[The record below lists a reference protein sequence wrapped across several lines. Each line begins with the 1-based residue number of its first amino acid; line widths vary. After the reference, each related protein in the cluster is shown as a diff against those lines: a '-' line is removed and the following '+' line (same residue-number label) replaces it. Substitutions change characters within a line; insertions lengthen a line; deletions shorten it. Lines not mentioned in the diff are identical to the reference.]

1 MAVEREYRVTIS
13 GVLGRST
20 SAAFGE
26 MVADA
31 ARAKKKIDDILAAP
45 NKGAEGA
52 AKREAKARV
61 DEAQKAAREL
71 ERIREKENNAI
82 LRDVEKITRA
92 EERAHE
98 RAQKHVANVKERYF
112 REEQSRQEKADNERA
127 ARNQRIASDA
137 LGYMRKAA
145 SVATRVAGEVVGG
158 LGVSFDLGRGVSK
171 AVDLEKMAVAIVNA
185 GNRGTGSAIDRNAD
199 VLALQD
205 TARTVGDKYKLDP
218 TKVLSGLGQYQAL
231 TGDLDT
237 AKAGLDGLAGLAK
250 AFNVDL
256 DVMVA
261 TAGQVGSAI
270 GEVGEGKEFAT
281 AADKAKAV
289 NDVLRAL
296 TAQGQEGAIEIGNL
310 ATQMAK
316 LKAAGGR
323 FEGST
328 AESIKKMGALAQ
340 LAMQLGGAASP
351 TQAATAVMGFAN
363 TLATPARR
371 KEFEAMGIKVDSATQ
386 KGAFA
391 DPFEIIRRSLTTT
404 GGDME
409 KMKKLFANVVG
420 ERAVTA
426 LTTSYNRAG
435 GGDKGLAAVNEQFA
449 RFGGTITDDQINEN
463 LGRALNTKESKA
475 QEFQNRIDRI
485 TSYMADRL
493 IPALEKLEDPAAKA
507 AQAITG
513 IVVSA
518 AEHPWAA
525 VATVIGGSIAAAVGK
540 QVLGEVLGKAI
551 AGSLGNALAGKGLAV
566 GAITASIAMAYMAIQ
581 AYSEDKDKA
590 GADAKARADAD
601 AELLK
606 RAETEAASKGGLS
619 RETANAL
626 ARRRAEIAGEQ
637 KRAGR
642 YDASEDVGWFGQM
655 GAGIIST
662 VTGDKSLAEYEGG
675 AGQNQKDKASLDA
688 VASKL
693 DTMIA
698 EFVKANPPK
707 KGGPQEVVIVGG
719 SITAPTGG
727 TVAQ

>member
-31 ARAKKKIDDILAAP
+31 ARAKKRIDEILGAP
-45 NKGAEGA
+45 TKGVEAA
-52 AKREAKARV
+52 AKREGKARV
-61 DEAQKAAREL
+61 DEAQKAAQEL
-71 ERIREKENNAI
+71 ARIREKENDAI
-82 LRDVEKITRA
+82 LRDVEKISR
-92 EERAHE
+92 
-98 RAQKHVANVKERYF
+98 VKERAA
-112 REEQSRQEKADNERA
+112 REEQARQEKAERA
-127 ARNQRIASDA
+127 TASRNQKIASDA

-145 SVATRVAGEVVGG
+145 GAAARVAGEVVSG
-158 LGVSFDLGRGVSK
+158 LGIDMSLQRGVAKS
-171 AVDLEKMAVAIVNA
+171 VELEKMAVAIVNA
-185 GNRGTGSAIDRNAD
+185 GNRGTGSAAERNAD
-199 VLALQD
+199 VGRLE
-205 TARTVGDKYKLDP
+205 TMAREVSEKYRIDP

-261 TAGQVGSAI
+261 TAGQVGAAI
-270 GEVGEGKEFAT
+270 GDVGKEFASPE
-281 AADKAKAV
+281 DKARAV
-289 NDVLRAL
+289 NDVLRAM

-340 LAMQLGGAASP
+340 LSMQLGGAASP

-371 KEFEAMGIKVDSATQ
+371 REFEAMGVKVDSATQ

-391 DPFEIIRRSLTTT
+391 DPFEIIRRSLAAT

-426 LTTSYNRAG
+426 LTNTFNKAG
-435 GGDKGLAAVNEQFA
+435 GGAAGMEAVNAQFG
-449 RFGGTITDDQINEN
+449 RFGGSVTDAQISEN
-463 LGRALNTKESKA
+463 LKRALETKESKA

-493 IPALEKLEDPAAKA
+493 IPALEGLAGPAEKGAKVFA
-507 AQAITG
+507 ELVT
-513 IVVSA
+513 SA
-518 AEHPWAA
+518 AEHPWGAI
-525 VATVIGGSIAAAVGK
+525 ATVIATSVGASIAKAAI
-540 QVLGEVLGKAI
+540 GEMAGKAF
-551 AGSLGNALAGKGLAV
+551 AGALGNLGPGGIAV
-566 GAITASIAMAYMAIQ
+566 GALAATAVTGYIYLKKSFDEGHEGQTSGLETQVKAEQAGKLARDAAAGRISKEEALKQLEETYAAGTKQVKLAEKGVGFFDYINPFGDATNKELGAAQELAAGGKEGAQVGGKTELEALKANMAGVKESIDAL
-581 AYSEDKDKA
+581 KA
-590 GADAKARADAD
+590 QLGADAQTTK
-601 AELLK
+601 K
-606 RAETEAASKGGLS
+606 
-619 RETANAL
+619 
-626 ARRRAEIAGEQ
+626 
-637 KRAGR
+637 
-642 YDASEDVGWFGQM
+642 VM
-655 GAGIIST
+655 
-662 VTGDKSLAEYEGG
+662 VV
-675 AGQNQKDKASLDA
+675 NQPGTS
-688 VASKL
+688 
-693 DTMIA
+693 
-698 EFVKANPPK
+698 P
-707 KGGPQEVVIVGG
+707 G
-719 SITAPTGG
+719 APTAG